1 MKYQLG
7 VGRRVY
13 EYTVIEVEASSAEEA
28 IEKARA
34 LSCDIPMS
42 EWKAD
47 VDEVNADIM
56 EVNDE

>member
-1 MKYQLG
+1 MKYRLG

-13 EYTVIEVEASSAEEA
+13 EYTTVEVEADNEQDA
-28 IEKARA
+28 IQQARA

-47 VDEVNADIM
+47 VDEVNADVL
-56 EVNDE
+56 EVE